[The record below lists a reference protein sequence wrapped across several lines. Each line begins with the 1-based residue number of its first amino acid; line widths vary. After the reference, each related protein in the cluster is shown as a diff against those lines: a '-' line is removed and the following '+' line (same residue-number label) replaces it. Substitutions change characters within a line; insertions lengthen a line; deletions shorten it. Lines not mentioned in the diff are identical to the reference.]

1 MRAVIVG
8 QWNFCLLNGFPERP
22 KRRGQKN
29 FKQELAESA
38 ENELTESHEHE
49 PDSRVNL
56 CDLCALLF
64 RNSVSLVAALPRCV
78 LCDLL

>member
-38 ENELTESHEHE
+38 ENELTESH
-49 PDSRVNL
+49 
-56 CDLCALLF
+56 
-64 RNSVSLVAALPRCV
+64 
-78 LCDLL
+78 